1 MPHSPISQRLALAA
15 LATLLPGA
23 VLAQS
28 STNSKLVDV
37 TLVSS
42 TANPPSVSNIYYLA
56 ALDRTFKKH
65 GLDVHLQQSSGS
77 PSSLAAIVSGK
88 AEFASINL
96 VTLANAAAEGIKAK
110 IVVTGNFDF
119 PGIILSQPEINSVKE
134 LEGKKMGASAIGSM
148 DYTIPQAYLMHVGG
162 VDFSKISWVATRQT
176 SVTLQ
181 ALGAGQIDAAW
192 INVSSAVT
200 VPTIAPK
207 VKVLVSAADISKLA
221 PNPGGTVV
229 VTDKYASEHPD
240 VVQNFVDAVI
250 EGNRAMYQDE
260 ALSSNFPSSS
270 IGCRESTPT
279 IRRNFSIR
287 PTGRHGSVNGG
298 LVMRVTRSA
307 VDSWK
312 TDINPDRAKNPYFS
326 KAEELVNTQFAA
338 KTLGQILEV
347 SSPNGALDDADW
359 QH

>member
-1 MPHSPISQRLALAA
+1 MPHSPINRRLALAA
-15 LATLLPGA
+15 LASLLPGA

-28 STNSKLVDV
+28 SANSKLVDV

-56 ALDRTFKKH
+56 ALDRTFQKH
-65 GLDVHLQQSSGS
+65 GLNVHLQQSSGS

-96 VTLANAAAEGIKAK
+96 VTLANAAAEGIKAR
-110 IVVTGNFDF
+110 IIATGNFDF
-119 PGIILSQPEINSVKE
+119 PGIIYAQPGINSVKD
-134 LEGKKMGASAIGSM
+134 LEGKKMGAAAIGSM

-192 INVSSAVT
+192 INVSSAVS

-207 VKVLVSAADISKLA
+207 IKVLVSAEDISKIA

-260 ALSSNFPSSS
+260 GFFDSVVEHWMPGIYTDDQKKFLYTAYRPSW
-270 IGCRESTPT
+270 G
-279 IRRNFSIR
+279 
-287 PTGRHGSVNGG
+287 VNGG
-298 LVMRVTRSA
+298 LVMRVMRSA
-307 VDSWK
+307 VESWK

-326 KAEELVNTQFAA
+326 KAEDLVNTQFAA
-338 KTLGQILEV
+338 KTLGQIGKFD
-347 SSPNGALDDADW
+347 GALDDADW
-359 QH
+359 QTK